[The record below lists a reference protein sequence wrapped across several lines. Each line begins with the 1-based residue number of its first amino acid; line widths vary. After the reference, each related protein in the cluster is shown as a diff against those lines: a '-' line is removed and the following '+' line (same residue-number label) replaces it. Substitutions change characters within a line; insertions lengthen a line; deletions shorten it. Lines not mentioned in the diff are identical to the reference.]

1 MIFYLYTHFNN
12 LTNIW
17 IYAFLDIET
26 KIINKKFIPDI
37 IVLYE
42 NGEYY
47 TFREIAHLFMH
58 LFKLNKNLVI
68 YIHNINFDGIL
79 IIEYMTKTNIFFNI
93 FTIKTNIYY
102 IHIVN
107 NKQKIELRCSF
118 KLYPKSLD
126 EIATKL
132 FKQHKLPYPY
142 KILSK
147 DTPPDKV
154 SIADFNSQDD
164 YTKYI
169 LLNNSANFNYVEYTT
184 KYCKNDVM
192 LTKNFVETY
201 WRIISSLGLGDY
213 SSSYSASTIS
223 VNIFFNN
230 FNKYKIE
237 KKISENISTYI
248 RKSYFG
254 GRCEVFGN
262 PYDNDYIFHFDYAG
276 MYGQVMLEKFP
287 IGEGTFS
294 YSKDIDTP
302 GFYYIE
308 WYINNDIPI
317 LPMKTQSGKLIFYTG
332 SGEGL
337 YWFEEIKL
345 FLENGGVI
353 KKIKHAYLFKNMDYI
368 FYDFIKTMNCIR
380 AEGGIYK
387 EIGKLL
393 INSFYGRLGM
403 KEINTKT
410 IIFNKKKFQQY
421 ADKIISYTIINDTI
435 IAEIK
440 NHNVFKSKISNPIM
454 ASIITAKARI
464 KLYNG
469 FKTVNTLGGRLLY
482 CDTDSIIA
490 SYVQDMT
497 GIKLNDISYDENSRI
512 CDAVF
517 ARPKT
522 YSVLYKS
529 SYETKIK
536 GMTRNLITFKT
547 FKKKFYSKE
556 YVQDSNMLQI
566 NKAGFTLHLKHVE
579 KTSQLHG
586 YDKRIFYEN
595 LKKTK
600 PICL

>member
-1 MIFYLYTHFNN
+1 MHLNSSNEHIEL
-12 LTNIW
+12 
-17 IYAFLDIET
+17 AFLDIET
-26 KIINKKFIPDI
+26 KTINKKFIPDI
-37 IVLYE
+37 IVLYAD
-42 NGEYY
+42 GEYY
-47 TFREIAHLFMH
+47 LFRELSQLFTH

-79 IIEYMTKTNIFFNI
+79 IIEYMIKASIFFNI

-102 IHIVN
+102 IHIIN

-118 KLYPKSLD
+118 KLYSRSLD
-126 EIATKL
+126 EIAATL

-142 KILSK
+142 KVLSK
-147 DTPPDKV
+147 NTPPNKV
-154 SIADFNSQDD
+154 SVSDFNNQND
-164 YTKYI
+164 YARYI
-169 LLNNSANFNYVEYTT
+169 SLNGSANFNYVEYTT

-201 WRIISSLGLGDY
+201 WKIINSLGLGDY

-223 VNIFFNN
+223 VNMFFNK

-287 IGEGTFS
+287 TGVGVFS
-294 YSKDIDTP
+294 YPKDISNP

-308 WYINNDIPI
+308 WYTNNEIPI
-317 LPMKTQSGKLIFYTG
+317 LPMKTQSGKLIFYSG

-337 YWFEEIKL
+337 YWFEEINL
-345 FLENGGVI
+345 FLENGGII
-353 KKIKHAYLFKNMDYI
+353 KKIKHAYLFKSMDHV
-368 FYDFIKTMNCIR
+368 FFDFVTTINCIR
-380 AEGGIYK
+380 TQGGVYK

-393 INSFYGRLGM
+393 VNSFYGRLGM

-410 IIFNKKKFQQY
+410 IIFNKEKFQQY
-421 ADKIISYTIINDTI
+421 ADKIISYTIINNTI

-440 NHNVFKSKISNPIM
+440 NHNIFKSKISNPIM
-454 ASIITAKARI
+454 AAIITAKARI
-464 KLYNG
+464 KLYGG
-469 FKTVNTLGGRLLY
+469 FKTVSALGGRLLY

-490 SYVQDMT
+490 SYAQNMV
-497 GIKLNDISYDENSRI
+497 GVKLNDISYNENSRI

-522 YSVLYKS
+522 YSVLYKD

-536 GMTRNLITFKT
+536 GMTRNLTTFKI

-556 YVQDSNMLQI
+556 CIQDSNMPQI
-566 NKAGFTLHLKHVE
+566 NKTGFTLQLKHIE

-595 LKKTK
+595 LKKTR